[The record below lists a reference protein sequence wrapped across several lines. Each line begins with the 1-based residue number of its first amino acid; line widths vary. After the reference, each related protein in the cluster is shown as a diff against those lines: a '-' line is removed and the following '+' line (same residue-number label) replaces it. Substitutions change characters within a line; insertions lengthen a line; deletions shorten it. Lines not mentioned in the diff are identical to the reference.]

1 MNTRVFIVEDEL
13 IHAGA
18 LKIALE
24 EAGLELAG
32 ECGDADAAFDLIAQA
47 HPGVILV
54 DIALPGV
61 NNGITLAARI
71 HEELK
76 IPHIFTTSFS
86 QDDIIKQA
94 VATHPSGYL
103 RKPVDAV
110 NLKAAVEI
118 ALQGNGTP
126 PFPKQGPMKNAPV
139 FTHVGDRLVRI
150 HTGDLLMVRA
160 DGENYISLIFE
171 KKELSCRTTL
181 KEFCSQLPSS
191 FLQVHRGYVINLEH
205 LDSFN
210 EREQTLSLKG
220 HMAPLGR
227 TYRKLFMEAIRRF

>member
-1 MNTRVFIVEDEL
+1 MSTRVFIVEDEL
-13 IHAGA
+13 IHVEA
-18 LKIALE
+18 LKIAME

-32 ECGDADAAFDLIAQA
+32 ECGDADAAFDLIARS
-47 HPGVILV
+47 HPDVILV
-54 DIALPGV
+54 DIALPGI
-61 NNGITLAARI
+61 NNGITLAARV
-71 HEELK
+71 HEVLK

-94 VATHPSGYL
+94 VATHPAGYL

-118 ALQGNGTP
+118 ALQGNDNPAAPTP
-126 PFPKQGPMKNAPV
+126 GPLENAPV
-139 FTHVGDRLVRI
+139 FTRVGDKLVRI
-150 HTGDLLMVRA
+150 HTPDLLMVRA

-191 FLQVHRGYVINLEH
+191 FVQVHRGYVINLTH
-205 LDSFN
+205 LDIFN

-220 HMAPLGR
+220 HMAPVGR
-227 TYRKLFMEAIRRF
+227 NYRKLFMEAIRRF

>member
-1 MNTRVFIVEDEL
+1 MSTRVFIVEDEL
-13 IHAGA
+13 IHAEA
-18 LKIALE
+18 LKIAAE
-24 EAGLELAG
+24 EAGLQLAG
-32 ECGDADAAFDLIAQA
+32 ECGDADAAFNLISQA
-47 HPGVILV
+47 HPDVLLV

-61 NNGITLAARI
+61 NNGITLAARV

-94 VATHPSGYL
+94 VATHPSGYI

-126 PFPKQGPMKNAPV
+126 PSPKQGPLENAPV
-139 FTHVGDRLVRI
+139 FTRVGDKLVRI
-150 HTGDLLMVRA
+150 PTCDLLIIRA
-160 DGENYISLIFE
+160 DGENCISLIFE
-171 KKELSCRTTL
+171 KKELACRTTL
-181 KEFCSQLPSS
+181 KEFCSQLPPS
-191 FLQVHRGYVINLEH
+191 FVQVHRGYVINLDH
-205 LDSFN
+205 IDALN

-220 HMAPLGR
+220 HTAPVGR
-227 TYRKLFMEAIRRF
+227 SFRKEILDVIRRI

>member
-1 MNTRVFIVEDEL
+1 MSTRVFIVEDEL
-13 IHAGA
+13 IHAEA

-32 ECGDADAAFDLIAQA
+32 ECGDADAAFDLIARA
-47 HPGVILV
+47 RPDVLLV

-61 NNGITLAARI
+61 NNGITLAARV

-110 NLKAAVEI
+110 NLKATLEI
-118 ALQGNGTP
+118 ALQGNDNP
-126 PFPKQGPMKNAPV
+126 PFPKQAPLENPPV
-139 FTHVGDRLVRI
+139 FTRVGDKLVRI
-150 HTGDLLMVRA
+150 PTCDLLMVRA
-160 DGENYISLIFE
+160 DGENCISLVFE

-181 KEFCSQLPSS
+181 KEFCHQLPPS
-191 FLQVHRGYVINLEH
+191 FVQVHRGFVINLDH
-205 LDSFN
+205 LDAFN
-210 EREQTLSLKG
+210 EREQMLSLKG
-220 HMAPLGR
+220 RNAPVGR
-227 TYRKLFMEAIRRF
+227 NYRKTFMDAIRRI

>member
-1 MNTRVFIVEDEL
+1 MSTRVFIVEDEL
-13 IHAGA
+13 IHVEA
-18 LKIALE
+18 LKIAME

-32 ECGDADAAFDLIAQA
+32 ECGNADAAFDLIARA
-47 HPGVILV
+47 RPDVLLV
-54 DIALPGV
+54 DIALPGIH
-61 NNGITLAARI
+61 NGITLAARVR
-71 HEELK
+71 EELK

-118 ALQGNGTP
+118 ALHGDGNS
-126 PFPKQGPMKNAPV
+126 PFPKQAPLENALV
-139 FTHVGDRLVRI
+139 FTRVGDKLVRI
-150 HTGDLLMVRA
+150 HTRDLLMVRA
-160 DGENYISLIFE
+160 DGENYISLVFE

-181 KEFCSQLPSS
+181 KEFCSQLPPS
-191 FLQVHRGYVINLEH
+191 FVQVHRGYVINLDH
-205 LDSFN
+205 LDAFN

-220 HMAPLGR
+220 RTAPVGR
-227 TYRKLFMEAIRRF
+227 NYRKLLMETIRRF